1 LVRVESTPLANEL
14 MLLAGVGMLRREEKA
29 NGRNWKAAGLSLTR
43 ESKLRLILLFAL
55 SICSG
60 CRYSAAPYYGQLVV
74 ADENGITLV
83 QLPSISATVLLSTQ
97 GSTSLYGHPTL
108 VAPGVII
115 FNTAQRLARFD
126 LRTKELADV
135 GEGIWPTYVAE
146 QHVLFFLE
154 SGQGSKQPRNRV
166 VRMRSLSGP
175 ATEGVVASFSDVWSS
190 RIVQISSNE
199 IVFYGASSRVW
210 KYSIATSILSPT
222 GVGRCLPMAWR
233 SKTGQLICQNVDD
246 RRIYLAFLTGQTTP
260 IPIRSYEVLGYSPNY
275 DAVIYSESYES
286 WWRLEVGWAIVAYNF
301 RDRRTV
307 RLAWSAPGATC
318 LLLDREGEPL

>member
-1 LVRVESTPLANEL
+1 
-14 MLLAGVGMLRREEKA
+14 MLRRDGKA
-29 NGRNWKAAGLSLTR
+29 KGRNGEVAGLNLKR
-43 ESKLRLILLFAL
+43 KLKLGLILLFAL
-55 SICSG
+55 FVCSG
-60 CRYSAAPYYGQLVV
+60 CRNSAAPYYGQLVV

-97 GSTSLYGHPTL
+97 GSSSLYGHPTL

-135 GEGIWPTYVAE
+135 GEGIWPTYVPE
-146 QHVLFFLE
+146 RHVLFFLE

-175 ATEGVVASFSDVWSS
+175 ANEKVVASFSDVWSS
-190 RIVQISSNE
+190 RIVQMSSDAV
-199 IVFYGASSRVW
+199 VFYGADSRVW
-210 KYSIATSILSPT
+210 KYSIATSTLSPT
-222 GVGRCLPMAWR
+222 GVERCLPMAWR

-246 RRIYLAFLTGQTTP
+246 RRIYLAYLTGLTTP

-286 WWRLEVGWAIVAYNF
+286 WWQLEVGWAIVAYNF
-301 RDRRTV
+301 RDHRTV

-318 LLLDREGEPL
+318 VLLDRGGQLL

>member
-1 LVRVESTPLANEL
+1 
-14 MLLAGVGMLRREEKA
+14 MLRRDEKA
-29 NGRNWKAAGLSLTR
+29 KGRNSEVAGLNLKR
-43 ESKLRLILLFAL
+43 KLKLRFVLLFAL
-55 SICSG
+55 FVCSG
-60 CRYSAAPYYGQLVV
+60 CRNSAAPYYGQLVV

-97 GSTSLYGHPTL
+97 GSSSLYGHPTL

-126 LRTKELADV
+126 LRTKELIDV
-135 GEGIWPTYVAE
+135 GQGIWPTYVPE
-146 QHVLFFLE
+146 QRVLFFLE
-154 SGQGSKQPRNRV
+154 SSQGSQQPRNRV

-175 ATEGVVASFSDVWSS
+175 ANEKVVASFSDVWSS
-190 RIVQISSNE
+190 RIVQISSDAV
-199 IVFYGASSRVW
+199 IFYGADSRVW

-222 GVGRCLPMAWR
+222 GVERCLPMAWR

-246 RRIYLAFLTGQTTP
+246 RRIYLAYLTGLTTP

-286 WWRLEVGWAIVAYNF
+286 WWQLEVGWAIVAYNF
-301 RDRRTV
+301 RDHRTV
-307 RLAWSAPGATC
+307 RLSWSAPGATC
-318 LLLDREGEPL
+318 VLLDRDGEQL